1 MNRSEC
7 PDVSPVTPE
16 LWDRIRAGLKK
27 TAGHGLSDCPFS
39 IYNLPIYNL
48 PKLFL
53 DISPNSDIISRLAD
67 AGISLLSLENE
78 GHLSK
83 RRCKHGKGYCQL

>member
-39 IYNLPIYNL
+39 IYNLPPVNQHN
-48 PKLFL
+48 FL
-53 DISPNSDIISRLAD
+53 LTPFAPVWYTIPCVNRR
-67 AGISLLSLENE
+67 LSLSAAPPVPYKA
-78 GHLSK
+78 G
-83 RRCKHGKGYCQL
+83 RCWESAAPEL

>member
-27 TAGHGLSDCPFS
+27 NSRTWLVRLSIFN
-39 IYNLPIYNL
+39 IQ
-48 PKLFL
+48 
-53 DISPNSDIISRLAD
+53 LAK
-67 AGISLLSLENE
+67 I
-78 GHLSK
+78 
-83 RRCKHGKGYCQL
+83 KGAETFP

>member
-39 IYNLPIYNL
+39 IYNLPIAKIF
-48 PKLFL
+48 P
-53 DISPNSDIISRLAD
+53 IIID
-67 AGISLLSLENE
+67 
-78 GHLSK
+78 
-83 RRCKHGKGYCQL
+83 KHQFYMLN

>member
-27 TAGHGLSDCPFS
+27 QPDMACPTVHFQYTTCHLNPCGLKLAKG
-39 IYNLPIYNL
+39 NLMW
-48 PKLFL
+48 
-53 DISPNSDIISRLAD
+53 
-67 AGISLLSLENE
+67 
-78 GHLSK
+78 
-83 RRCKHGKGYCQL
+83 

>member
-39 IYNLPIYNL
+39 IYNLPTRVIPAN
-48 PKLFL
+48 
-53 DISPNSDIISRLAD
+53 DSQIR
-67 AGISLLSLENE
+67 
-78 GHLSK
+78 
-83 RRCKHGKGYCQL
+83 

>member
-27 TAGHGLSDCPFS
+27 QPDMACSTVHFQYTICLPPFS
-39 IYNLPIYNL
+39 FASPCIA
-48 PKLFL
+48 LFKVL
-53 DISPNSDIISRLAD
+53 
-67 AGISLLSLENE
+67 
-78 GHLSK
+78 
-83 RRCKHGKGYCQL
+83 Q

>member
-7 PDVSPVTPE
+7 PDVFPVTPE

-39 IYNLPIYNL
+39 IYNLPGDSFTDFILKCGAFSAIVN
-48 PKLFL
+48 
-53 DISPNSDIISRLAD
+53 
-67 AGISLLSLENE
+67 
-78 GHLSK
+78 
-83 RRCKHGKGYCQL
+83 